1 MEKLGK
7 YQLLKKLATGGMAE
21 VFLARSEGA
30 RGFAKTVVVKR
41 ILPQFV
47 EDARFVE
54 MFLGEATIAAHMNH
68 PNVVQV
74 FDFGEADGQYY
85 LAMEYIDGPNL
96 RGLDKA
102 LRMKGQQLSIAQA
115 CRIVAFAA
123 EGLQYAHDLLG
134 EDGQPFNLVHRDI
147 SPDNVM
153 LSRSGAVKVVDF
165 GIAKPTTGIHQTR
178 SGMVKGKLAYM
189 PPEQLAREALDR
201 RTDVFALGVVLFEL
215 VAGGMPFNAESEVS
229 IIQAIMD
236 RNPFQRLAER
246 VRDVPAALDGI
257 LAKCL
262 AKNAN
267 DRYPSMKALQADL
280 EAFLQTQPPVAT
292 SELATLVR
300 ENFAPLADPAVT
312 SRPSLSPVATPEPT
326 TEEAYA
332 ATQQRESLPQ
342 AQPVVSAAAPA
353 PLAPPVDAGP
363 QVPGL
368 DRTELSTRTVQTKRT
383 KTGAI
388 VAAVVGAGLI
398 VAVALAWPRATTTA
412 AVDAG
417 SSVAPVPTTVK
428 PPEVAVPPVVT
439 PDAAVPVVDAGAV
452 EVAKPPDVPKP
463 PDVVKPDVVKVDR
476 PKPPVAA
483 AKATLE
489 LRIRPFAKV
498 FLDGKELGETP
509 LDPQQVSVGA
519 HKLRLVNAELG
530 KDVVVDVQ
538 VPAEGTVFKYNLKE

>member
-30 RGFAKTVVVKR
+30 RGFAKTMVVKR

-74 FDFGEADGQYY
+74 FDFGEVGGQYY
-85 LAMEYIDGPNL
+85 LAMEFIDGPNL
-96 RGLDKA
+96 RALDKA
-102 LRMKGQQLSIAQA
+102 LRAKGEPLTAAQA
-115 CRIVAFAA
+115 ARIVAFAA
-123 EGLQYAHDLLG
+123 EGLQYAHELVG

-147 SPDNVM
+147 SPDNIM
-153 LSRSGAVKVVDF
+153 LSRSGSVKVVDF
-165 GIAKPTTGIHQTR
+165 GIAKPTTGVHQTR

-189 PPEQLAREALDR
+189 PPEQLARESLDR

-236 RNPFQRLAER
+236 AHPFQRLADR
-246 VRDVPAALDGI
+246 VRDVPPALDTI

-262 AKNAN
+262 AKKAD

-280 EAFLQTQPPVAT
+280 EAFLQTQAPVTT
-292 SELATLVR
+292 SELSLLVR
-300 ENFAPLADPAVT
+300 QNFAPAVDPSIT
-312 SRPSLSPVATPEPT
+312 SRPSMTPVGTPEPV

-332 ATQQRESLPQ
+332 PTQQRESVPQ
-342 AQPVVSAAAPA
+342 GQPTQPAPA
-353 PLAPPVDAGP
+353 PAPHGPPGDDAHS
-363 QVPGL
+363 L
-368 DRTELSTRTVQTKRT
+368 DRTQMSTRTVQAQRGKSL
-383 KTGAI
+383 AL
-388 VAAVVGAGLI
+388 VAGGVGLAVVVGIALLWPKP
-398 VAVALAWPRATTTA
+398 VAPPQPQ
-412 AVDAG
+412 DAG
-417 SSVAPVPTTVK
+417 VTLTAVPPPVVK
-428 PPEVAVPPVVT
+428 PP
-439 PDAAVPVVDAGAV
+439 DVPVAPPQPQDAGAV
-452 EVAKPPDVPKP
+452 EAPKPETPKPETPKPEVAKPEHTPKPKP
-463 PDVVKPDVVKVDR
+463 PP
-476 PKPPVAA
+476 AA
-483 AKATLE
+483 TKAALE

-498 FLDGKELGETP
+498 YLDGKELGETP
-509 LDPQQVSVGA
+509 LEPQQVSVGA

-530 KDVVVDVQ
+530 KDVVLDVQ
-538 VPAEGTVFKYNLKE
+538 VPADGTIFKYNLKE